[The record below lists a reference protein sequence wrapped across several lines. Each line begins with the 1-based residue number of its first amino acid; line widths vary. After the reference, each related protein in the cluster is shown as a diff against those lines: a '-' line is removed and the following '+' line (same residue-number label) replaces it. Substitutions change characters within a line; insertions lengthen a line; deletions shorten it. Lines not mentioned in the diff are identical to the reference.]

1 MTFKDIIKRDV
12 QQTFLNVDEF
22 SEIHTVNGKP
32 MAVQIDNNEQIERE
46 KRYSQPMDGTRLQ
59 GRQGNESRKA
69 QKEPIQLSRSDSI
82 VT

>member
-32 MAVQIDNNEQIERE
+32 M
-46 KRYSQPMDGTRLQ
+46 
-59 GRQGNESRKA
+59 GRSPRGSV
-69 QKEPIQLSRSDSI
+69 D
-82 VT
+82 

>member
-32 MAVQIDNNEQIERE
+32 MAVQIDNNEQIEDTVSTWTEYTSNRCSCMYLR
-46 KRYSQPMDGTRLQ
+46 KIMDR
-59 GRQGNESRKA
+59 
-69 QKEPIQLSRSDSI
+69 SRSREQP
-82 VT
+82 

>member
-46 KRYSQPMDGTRLQ
+46 KRYSQHMTEYTSNRCSCMYLRKIMDR
-59 GRQGNESRKA
+59 
-69 QKEPIQLSRSDSI
+69 SRSREQP
-82 VT
+82 